1 MYSYIKGTVADYFIG
16 GAIIENNGIGYEIFL
31 SDSTLYQLPSKGGQ
45 CMIHLYQVVR
55 EDELSLYGFLTLQ
68 EKNMFI
74 KLISVS
80 GIGPKLALSVLS
92 GIKLDQLTTAII
104 TGDSRALSGIKGIG
118 KKTAERIILEL
129 KENVENTLSELTVER
144 TAVDN
149 AVNSALEVL
158 EGMGLSRSIAYEK
171 VVKARQGTSDIAE
184 IVRIVL
190 KGLKSNG

>member
-1 MYSYIKGTVADYFIG
+1 MYSYIKGIVADIFTG

-31 SDSTLYQLPSKGGQ
+31 SDSALYQLPQKGSP
-45 CMIHLYQVVR
+45 CVIYLYQVVR
-55 EDELSLYGFLTLQ
+55 EDELSLYGFLSVQ

-80 GIGPKLALSVLS
+80 GVGPKLALSVLS

-104 TGDSRALSGIKGIG
+104 TSDSRALSGIKGIG

-129 KENVENTLSELTVER
+129 KENVENDLSGLTMER

-158 EGMGLSRSIAYEK
+158 EGMGLSRSQAYEM
-171 VVKARQGTSDIAE
+171 VVKARQSTSDIAE

-190 KGLKSNG
+190 KGLKNNG